1 MPGNDHPSLDI
12 VSTHGTELAGKR
24 MVLCVAGSVAAY
36 KAIEL
41 ARLLMRHGA
50 DVTCAASSAA
60 ARLIRPDYLKWAS
73 GNKVIT
79 KLSGQ
84 LEHIRLADYGRS
96 DLIIVY
102 PATANTLGRLAN
114 GMDDTPISTILTV
127 GFGAGIPILMCP
139 AMHSAMYENAAVRRN
154 IEFLKDRIQFAEP
167 VMVEGKAKAPEPEDV
182 LALVIGRFGVSSP
195 LRDKKVLMTAGPT
208 VEYID
213 PVRVITNISSG
224 RTGTLLASEL
234 NCAGAR
240 VTLVYGPG
248 QYEPP
253 DGVRVIRTVTG
264 GEMREAVRKQLRK
277 KFDVIIMAAAVSD
290 YAPQVQSE
298 TKMDSSETVTVVL
311 RRTPKI
317 IDAVRESQKDA
328 LVVGFKAEADVTRDT
343 LVESARR
350 KIKESGADLVIANDV
365 GKRYKKNTSV
375 NEVLAVDSET
385 VASSGR
391 KRKEDI
397 AKFIR
402 REIECRMG

>member
-1 MPGNDHPSLDI
+1 
-12 VSTHGTELAGKR
+12 
-24 MVLCVAGSVAAY
+24 
-36 KAIEL
+36 
-41 ARLLMRHGA
+41 
-50 DVTCAASSAA
+50 
-60 ARLIRPDYLKWAS
+60 
-73 GNKVIT
+73 
-79 KLSGQ
+79 
-84 LEHIRLADYGRS
+84 
-96 DLIIVY
+96 
-102 PATANTLGRLAN
+102 
-114 GMDDTPISTILTV
+114 
-127 GFGAGIPILMCP
+127 
-139 AMHSAMYENAAVRRN
+139 
-154 IEFLKDRIQFAEP
+154 
-167 VMVEGKAKAPEPEDV
+167 
-182 LALVIGRFGVSSP
+182 
-195 LRDKKVLMTAGPT
+195 
-208 VEYID
+208 
-213 PVRVITNISSG
+213 
-224 RTGTLLASEL
+224 
-234 NCAGAR
+234 
-240 VTLVYGPG
+240 
-248 QYEPP
+248 
-253 DGVRVIRTVTG
+253 
-264 GEMREAVRKQLRK
+264 MREAVRKQLRK

-328 LVVGFKAEADVTRDT
+328 LVVGFKAEADVTRDA